1 MVDTGIFCTT
11 AEVSRKAG
19 ANASTVSNTEAYI
32 NDYVTQAE
40 SFINSHTRFNWS
52 DVYSTLDVDVKGV
65 LKECASNIAATYVIN
80 YDLSGY
86 SQREVETMLDVL
98 NNAINRGLSRLKD
111 IAVQTFINGA

>member
-1 MVDTGIFCTT
+1 MADTGIFCTT

-19 ANASTVSNTEAYI
+19 TNASATSVAEAYV

-40 SFINSHTRFNWS
+40 SFINSHTRKNWS
-52 DVYSTLDVDVKGV
+52 DVYSTLDVDVQGV

-111 IAVQTFINGA
+111 IAVQTFMNGA